1 MTIPKALTDLRPARR
16 ILIAF
21 AAALAVNAAAAA
33 EPATLV
39 LRNGKV
45 ITVDRPF
52 SIHESVAIS
61 DDVIVYVGNDHGVGA
76 FIGENTVVID
86 LAGKFVIPGL
96 TDAHCHPFNLGRIDD
111 EERFSVA
118 GTESYAEVVDKVRQK
133 VMTLEPG
140 EWIIGSGWSEQDWES
155 KQLPVHDAMSAVSP
169 DNPVF
174 LYRRGGN
181 SSFVNQKAMEIA
193 GIDASTPDPYGGQ
206 IHRKENGE
214 PTGFLVNMGNNL
226 VKDHFPVPD
235 HPYEYYRDIYQNAAR
250 ISHEAGL
257 TGWHVAGT
265 YPDQLAVFREMVDRG
280 DLNIRVNAMIQNPR
294 KGDLEAHFR
303 EHRVVN
309 YGGRDLFQVRS
320 VKVFF
325 DGALGSRGAAF
336 YKPYSDDPGNIGVTE
351 IPPEHLY
358 EVALA
363 GLKAGVQIAPHVIG
377 IRGNGVMLDMF
388 ERALREYPVDN
399 HRFRA
404 EHAQIVSLDDIARFK
419 RLGVVPSMQLIHATS
434 DMPIVEDRIGLE
446 RARGAYAWRSFVDA
460 GLPVAAGSDF
470 TVESHRPLWGF
481 HAGITRQDHDSHPA
495 GGWMPEQL
503 LTREEA
509 LRAYTN
515 WPAYAAFLEDRVGS
529 IEVGKYADIVV
540 LDKDILEIPAREILD
555 TQVLYTIVAG
565 EIVYRR
571 E

>member
-1 MTIPKALTDLRPARR
+1 MKTIISALVLLSTAQLS
-16 ILIAF
+16 F
-21 AAALAVNAAAAA
+21 A
-33 EPATLV
+33 ETATLV

-45 ITVDRPF
+45 VTADLAFTIQQ
-52 SIHESVAIS
+52 SVAIQ
-61 DDVIVYVGNDHGVGA
+61 DDRIIYVGNDYGVRE
-76 FIGENTVVID
+76 FIGEGTQVID
-86 LAGKFVIPGL
+86 LAGRFTMPGM

-111 EERFSVA
+111 EERFTVA
-118 GTESYAEVVDKVRQK
+118 GTTSFQEVVDKVELK
-133 VMTLEPG
+133 VRTLEPG
-140 EWIIGSGWSEQDWES
+140 EWIIGSGWSEQDWEL
-155 KQLPVHDAMSAVSP
+155 KNLPLHDPLSAVSP

-181 SSFVNQKAMEIA
+181 SSFVNQKAMEVA
-193 GIDASTPDPYGGQ
+193 GIDRDSPEPYGGQ
-206 IHRKENGE
+206 IHRKANGD

-226 VKDHFPVPD
+226 VKDHFPLPD

-265 YPDQLAVFREMVDRG
+265 YPDQLAVFRQMVDRG
-280 DLNIRVNAMIQNPR
+280 DLNMRVNAMIQNPR

-336 YKPYSDDPGNIGVTE
+336 YEPYADDPGNIGVTE

-363 GLKAGVQIAPHVIG
+363 GLKAGVQVAPHSIG
-377 IRGNGVMLDMF
+377 IRGNGAMLDMF
-388 ERALREYPVDN
+388 EKALKEYPVSD
-399 HRFRA
+399 HRFRS
-404 EHAQIVSLDDIARFK
+404 EHAQIVALDDVARFK
-419 RLGVVPSMQLIHATS
+419 RLGVIPSMQLIHATS
-434 DMPIVEDRIGLE
+434 DMPIVEDRVGAE
-446 RARGAYAWRSFVDA
+446 RMKGAYAWRSFIDA

-481 HAGITRQDHDSHPA
+481 YAGVTRQDHAGHPE
-495 GGWMPEQL
+495 GGWMPEQK

-509 LRAYTN
+509 IRAYTN
-515 WPAYAAFLEDRVGS
+515 WPAYAAFLEDKVGS
-529 IEVGKYADIVV
+529 IEVGKYADIVI
-540 LDKDILEIPAREILD
+540 LDRDLLEIPDREILE
-555 TQVLYTIVAG
+555 TNVLMTIVAG
-565 EIVYRR
+565 DVVYDR
-571 E
+571 EEEQ

>member
-1 MTIPKALTDLRPARR
+1 MRTRLFICAC
-16 ILIAF
+16 
-21 AAALAVNAAAAA
+21 LAVIFAGPVVAQENVA
-33 EPATLV
+33 ATLV
-39 LRNGKV
+39 LRNGKIV
-45 ITVDRPF
+45 TADAAFTVQE
-52 SIHESVAIS
+52 SIAIR
-61 DDVIVYVGNDHGVGA
+61 DDKIIYVGNDFGA
-76 FIGENTVVID
+76 EKLIDENTTVID
-86 LAGKFVIPGL
+86 LNGRFTMPGM

-118 GTESYAEVVDKVRQK
+118 GTTSFAEVVDKVQRK

-140 EWIIGSGWSEQDWES
+140 DWIIGSGWSEQDWEV
-155 KQLPVHDAMSAVSP
+155 KELPIHDALSAASP

-181 SSFVNQKAMEIA
+181 SSFVNASALEIA
-193 GIDASTPDPYGGQ
+193 GIDEDTPDPYGGQ
-206 IHRKENGE
+206 IHRKANGD

-226 VKDHFPVPD
+226 VKDHFPQPD
-235 HPYEYYRDIYQNAAR
+235 FPYEYYRDIYQNAAR

-280 DLNIRVNAMIQNPR
+280 DLNMRVNAMIQNPR
-294 KGDLEAHFR
+294 KGDLEGHFR
-303 EHRVVN
+303 KHRVIN
-309 YGGRDLFQVRS
+309 YGGHDLFQVRS

-336 YKPYSDDPGNIGVTE
+336 YEPYADDPGNVGVTE

-363 GLKAGVQIAPHVIG
+363 GLKAGVQVAPHSIG

-388 ERALREYPVDN
+388 EKALQEYPVND
-399 HRFRA
+399 HRFRS
-404 EHAQIVSLDDIARFK
+404 EHAQIVDLNDVARFK
-419 RLGVVPSMQLIHATS
+419 RLGVIPSMQLIHATS
-434 DMPIVEDRIGLE
+434 DMPIVEDRIGPV
-446 RARGAYAWRSFVDA
+446 RMKGAYAWRSFIDA

-481 HAGITRQDHDSHPA
+481 YAGVTRQNHAGQPA
-495 GGWMPEQL
+495 GGWMPEQVL
-503 LTREEA
+503 SREEA
-509 LRAYTN
+509 VRAYTN
-515 WPAYAAFLEDRVGS
+515 WPAYAAFLEDKTGS
-529 IEVGKYADIVV
+529 LEVGKYADIVV
-540 LDKDILEIPAREILD
+540 LDKDLLEIPAAEILE
-555 TQVLYTIVAG
+555 TNVEMTIVAG
-565 EIVYRR
+565 EVVFQR

>member
-1 MTIPKALTDLRPARR
+1 MKRIAQYSIALISLCAV
-16 ILIAF
+16 
-21 AAALAVNAAAAA
+21 ALAHAQT
-33 EPATLV
+33 ATLV

-45 ITVDRPF
+45 ATADRAF
-52 SIHESVAIS
+52 TIQESIAILENK
-61 DDVIVYVGNDHGVGA
+61 IIYVGNDYGA
-76 FIGENTVVID
+76 QSFIGDGTRVID
-86 LAGKFVIPGL
+86 LEGRFTMPGM

-118 GTESYAEVVDKVRQK
+118 GTTSFEEVVQKVERKVR
-133 VMTLEPG
+133 TLEPG
-140 EWIIGSGWSEQDWES
+140 EWIIGSGWSEQDWAQ
-155 KQLPVHDAMSAVSP
+155 KVLPIHDRLSEVSP

-193 GIDASTPDPYGGQ
+193 GINRDSPDPYGGQ
-206 IHRKENGE
+206 IHRKENGD

-235 HPYEYYRDIYQNAAR
+235 YPYEYYRDIYQNAAR

-280 DLNIRVNAMIQNPR
+280 DLNMRVNAMIQNPR

-303 EHRVVN
+303 EHRVIN
-309 YGGRDLFQVRS
+309 YGGQDLFQVRS

-336 YKPYSDDPGNIGVTE
+336 YEPYSDDPGNTGVTE

-363 GLKAGVQIAPHVIG
+363 GLKAGVQVAPHSIG

-388 ERALREYPVDN
+388 EKALREYPVND
-399 HRFRA
+399 HRFRS
-404 EHAQIVSLDDIARFK
+404 EHAQIVDLEDVERFK
-419 RLGVVPSMQLIHATS
+419 RLGVIPSMQLIHATS
-434 DMPIVEDRIGLE
+434 DMPIVEDRVGPE
-446 RARGAYAWRSFVDA
+446 RMKGAYAWRSFIDA

-481 HAGITRQDHDSHPA
+481 YAGVTRQNHEGLPE
-495 GGWMPEQL
+495 GGWMPEQVL
-503 LTREEA
+503 SREEA
-509 LRAYTN
+509 IRAYTI
-515 WPAYAAFLEDRVGS
+515 WPAYAAFLEDVTGS

-540 LDKDILEIPAREILD
+540 LDKDLLEIPASEILD
-555 TQVLYTIVAG
+555 TEVLYTIVAG
-565 EIVYRR
+565 EVVFER